1 MLHPK
6 DAVDFGQIEEVK
18 RPFYFQFDALKYE
31 ALCLVMLCI
40 DLPALS
46 GYCIGICSH
55 QLL

>member
-18 RPFYFQFDALKYE
+18 RPFYFQFNALKYE